1 MWATKHDNRLRAILA
16 EHGIHTPFCE
26 AWASLDPKFH
36 PHRGFC
42 GALATVFPGTAS
54 VEADSSVIKW
64 EKDEYRT
71 SLADISLE
79 GILHAKQFRELA
91 QFRPE

>member
-1 MWATKHDNRLRAILA
+1 V
-16 EHGIHTPFCE
+16 
-26 AWASLDPKFH
+26 
-36 PHRGFC
+36 
-42 GALATVFPGTAS
+42 TVFPGTAS
-54 VEADSSVIKW
+54 VEADFSVINW

-71 SLADISLE
+71 SLTNISLE